1 MAATTMQNNDKN
13 LKLEIENFLPL
24 CELVF
29 SKRLLQTFLSQR
41 LDAINDWFGIWEKNT
56 DSRTSN
62 THSSSN
68 ERIVL
73 IGIRIF
79 YLFHLSF

>member
-1 MAATTMQNNDKN
+1 MP
-13 LKLEIENFLPL
+13 F

-56 DSRTSN
+56 DSRSSN